1 MVVGVEKQILCA
13 NSTMPKKKQADEN
26 QSVTEKQIQIR
37 RANETLIPAISG
49 GRNYTHC
56 TSALRLLT
64 HISKQ
69 ASVIFDGC
77 LFAYVG
83 QQTQCAGTVRIIAP
97 S

>member
-13 NSTMPKKKQADEN
+13 DSTMPKKKQADEN

-64 HISKQ
+64 HISKR
-69 ASVIFDGC
+69 ASVISSCFVKDVFVFS
-77 LFAYVG
+77 L
-83 QQTQCAGTVRIIAP
+83 RSRKLSKLI
-97 S
+97 